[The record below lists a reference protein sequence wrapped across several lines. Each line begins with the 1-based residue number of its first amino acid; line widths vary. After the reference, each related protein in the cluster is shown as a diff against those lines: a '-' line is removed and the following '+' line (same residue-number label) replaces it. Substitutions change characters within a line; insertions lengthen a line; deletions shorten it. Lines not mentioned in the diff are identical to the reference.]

1 MFSRSHRS
9 HAKKTQGFATEHQR
23 RNHDNFER
31 AGLSDLGSDSATV
44 RSGGG
49 GAWRTDFGPSN
60 QNYYTGSNSAAR
72 SYGAPL
78 YPEKSRSPSP
88 CVSLSVCLSASQSVS
103 LFVFWKDAPRW
114 VSVVTP
120 RPDLTAPYSSRP
132 YSASQAGRL
141 DTEVSAPWLATK

>member
-1 MFSRSHRS
+1 MFSRSSRS

-60 QNYYTGSNSAAR
+60 HNYYTGSSSAAR

-78 YPEKSRSPSP
+78 YPEKSRFPFP
-88 CVSLSVCLSASQSVS
+88 CVSLSV
-103 LFVFWKDAPRW
+103 VFWKMP
-114 VSVVTP
+114 V
-120 RPDLTAPYSSRP
+120 
-132 YSASQAGRL
+132 AGSL
-141 DTEVSAPWLATK
+141 GGDPVLI